1 MQDKRK
7 IRFPAWAVILD
18 LFGTLLLA
26 AGIYAQ
32 IAGDDQVFPEFLRV
46 QEFSI
51 LLILLGVLLMLPL
64 VIVVIRQVVSSG
76 IGD

>member
-1 MQDKRK
+1 MPDKRR
-7 IRFPAWAVILD
+7 IRFPAWAIILD

-26 AGIYAQ
+26 VGIYAQ
-32 IAGDDQVFPEFLRV
+32 IAGDDSVFPEFLRIHD
-46 QEFSI
+46 FSI

-64 VIVVIRQVVSSG
+64 VVIFIRQAVSSG

>member
-1 MQDKRK
+1 MQNNRR
-7 IRFPAWAVILD
+7 IRFPAWALILD

-26 AGIYAQ
+26 VGIYAQ
-32 IAGDDQVFPEFLRV
+32 VAGDDLVFPEFLRI

-64 VIVVIRQVVSSG
+64 VVILIRQAVSSG
-76 IGD
+76 IGN